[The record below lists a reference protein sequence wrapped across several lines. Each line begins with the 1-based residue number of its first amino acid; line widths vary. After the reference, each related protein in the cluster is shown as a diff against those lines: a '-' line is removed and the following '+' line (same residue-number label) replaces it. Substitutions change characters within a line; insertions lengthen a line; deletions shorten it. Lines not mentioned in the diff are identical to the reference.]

1 MKHVLYMAVALVV
14 FMSACTDPD
23 KDPLQF
29 DKIKQ
34 GSLITLRGDA
44 VDVLGDPANRGAM
57 DTFNISGDAANYSL
71 DFQTDYLAE
80 DPASLSEVKL
90 FASLTETGG
99 RVAIGTI
106 AGRDFSLSAGEG
118 TYPRATVKIPF
129 TTILTA
135 VGKSIRDFT
144 PNQYIFIEAD
154 LTLSDGSTVPASAFA
169 NLSLF
174 ESALFYPAHK
184 LRMIAKP

>member
-1 MKHVLYMAVALVV
+1 MKHLLYMAVAMVV
-14 FMSACTDPD
+14 FMAACTDPD
-23 KDPLQF
+23 KDPLQI
-29 DKIKQ
+29 DKITK

-44 VDVLGDPANRGAM
+44 VEILNEPANRGAM

-80 DPASLSEVKL
+80 DPSTLAEVKL

-99 RVAIGTI
+99 RVAIGTV
-106 AGRDFSLSAGEG
+106 AGRDFSIAAGSG
-118 TYPRATVKIPF
+118 TYPRATVKVPF

-154 LTLSDGSTVPASAFA
+154 LILSDGSTIPASSFT